1 MRSKQVAECI
11 HPKTAV
17 TMALMFQTIS
27 NAKHFLGPIV
37 CEKDGSILGQVFAG
51 ATGRHE
57 APARPF
63 CKYPVSK
70 LAPVISS
77 GVTQT
82 MNTK

>member
-17 TMALMFQTIS
+17 TMALISQTIS

-37 CEKDGSILGQVFAG
+37 CEKDGSVLGQVFAG
-51 ATGRHE
+51 ATGRHGD
-57 APARPF
+57 PKRSS
-63 CKYPVSK
+63 CKYPASK